1 MAEVGKWGFKSP
13 VGSITHASQADLAKA
28 VSALNVQTKQAM
40 YAAATK
46 RSIKRGTWSGCAF
59 NAAGHEV
66 GQQVSMTGKASEVFG
81 LPEHVV
87 SRFIMAWDRTVN
99 NMTEEQANELLK
111 QLLTDSNLHTDEYEK
126 LEPAEFKVYESMESK
141 IAKFEEQ
148 MATDS
153 VPLTDE
159 ALELLCV

>member
-13 VGSITHASQADLAKA
+13 VGSITHGSAMNLARA
-28 VSALNVQTKQAM
+28 VAALNVQTKQAM
-40 YAAATK
+40 FAAATK

-59 NAAGHEV
+59 NAAGIEENRA
-66 GQQVSMTGKASEVFG
+66 VSTTIQAAQVFG

-87 SRFIMAWDRTVN
+87 SRFIMAWDQTVR
-99 NMTEEQANELLK
+99 NMSEAEANELLK
-111 QLLTDSNLHTDEYEK
+111 NLLTDSNLHEDDYEK

-141 IAKFEEQ
+141 IAKFEQQLAE
-148 MATDS
+148 DS
-153 VPLTDE
+153 VPLTEE